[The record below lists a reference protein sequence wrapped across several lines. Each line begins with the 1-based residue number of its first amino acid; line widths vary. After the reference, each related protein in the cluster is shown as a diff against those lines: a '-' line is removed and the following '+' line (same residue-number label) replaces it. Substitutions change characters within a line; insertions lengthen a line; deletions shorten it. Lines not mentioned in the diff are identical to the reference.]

1 MSREFKK
8 TFFTS
13 LLAVLLVIS
22 NLIGLKLTNFLDL
35 TISVDFI
42 TYPFT
47 FLCTLLIMNLGGK
60 RSAYQAVLISALLQI
75 FITISYTMAI
85 KLGTQTMIPDLAVY
99 VNELFKVREV
109 NIIASLIGFLTSHY
123 VLIYIYDNF
132 KKYGKELYGVV
143 IGLLGS
149 LFLNSVIYLLITL
162 KDYEIMFVINML
174 LSNIIISIIMLVI
187 MTILFY
193 LLKEKNVEEIFI
205 DGMNINVSNYVNNDM
220 NIEDVINDKN
230 IIKKEKTIKNNKNKT
245 IKKKSN
251 KREYS
256 NKNNNTYKEVKNN
269 KTKKTQNKSK
279 TSQNKVNKN
288 DK

>member
-13 LLAVLLVIS
+13 LLVVLLVIS